1 VRKPSGIII
10 SLAGFLVISCSVDKP
25 EIEKKVSGISLH
37 SISYPKKQKQKQKPS
52 ISKYNVLQ
60 IHNAVRL
67 QHGLSPLKWSNDL
80 AKISQKWANKLGS
93 GNSCKMYHQTG
104 NLPFGENLFISSPTI
119 WSDGRR
125 EVGAVSIKKVVN
137 SWASEKKWYNL
148 EKNSCQSGQQ
158 CGHYTQLVWKGTKEV
173 GCSLKV
179 CNDKSQ
185 VWVCNYFPAG
195 NIIGAR
201 PY

>member
-1 VRKPSGIII
+1 MKKPFEILTIF
-10 SLAGFLVISCSVDKP
+10 LAGTLIVACSVDNSHP
-25 EIEKKVSGISLH
+25 AS
-37 SISYPKKQKQKQKPS
+37 QPS
-52 ISKYNVLQ
+52 ISASKISKSKVLQ
-60 IHNAVRL
+60 VHNAVRSR
-67 QHGLSPLKWSNDL
+67 HGLRPFKWSNDL
-80 AKISQKWANKLGS
+80 ASISQKWANQLGS
-93 GNSCKMYHQTG
+93 GDSCKMYHQTG
-104 NLPFGENLFISSPTI
+104 NVPFGENLFISSPTI

-125 EVGAVSIKKVVN
+125 EVGPVSVNEVVN
-137 SWASEKKWYNL
+137 SWASEKKWYNF
-148 EKNSCQSGQQ
+148 EKNSCQLGQQ